1 MSLIWPGI
9 LILLV
14 LIPLMIALYIW
25 ALRRRQV
32 AVRYSSLVLVRAAIP
47 RFSKLRRHLPFGL
60 FLAALASLIIAFGR
74 PVAVVAVPTNQ
85 TTIIL
90 AIDVSGSMCSGDI
103 SPNRLVAAETAA
115 ISFIRSQ
122 KASTRIG
129 VVAFSG
135 FAEVVQA
142 PTTDQRAL
150 EGAIN
155 SLLTG
160 RWTAIGSAILKSIDT
175 ISEIDDNV
183 WPSTNASSSPVQPTP
198 VPQGA
203 YAPSIVVL
211 LTDGASNAGPTPVEA
226 AQQAVDRGVRVYTI
240 GFGTAFGGEFAGCS
254 PRFQGN
260 EPFGGGQ
267 GGFPGGGQGGFPGG
281 GGGGQGGGPGGR
293 FRRGIDED
301 TLKKIAD
308 MTGGTYYS
316 AESGQ
321 ELTSVFENLPTNI
334 IVKHDVEEVSFIFTA
349 IGALLAALSIGL
361 SMLWRPLP

>member
-1 MSLIWPGI
+1 MSLLWPGI
-9 LILLV
+9 LLLLG
-14 LIPLMIALYIW
+14 LIPLLIAVYIW

-32 AVRYSSLVLVRAAIP
+32 AVRYSSLVLVRAALP

-60 FLAALASLIIAFGR
+60 FLAALVSLIVAFGR

-103 SPNRLVAAETAA
+103 QPNRLQAAEAA
-115 ISFIRSQ
+115 AVSFIQSQ

-135 FAEVVQA
+135 FAEVVQT

-150 EGAIN
+150 EAAID

-160 RWTAIGSAILKSIDT
+160 RWTAIGSAILKSIDA
-175 ISEIDDNV
+175 ISEIDPNV
-183 WPSTNASSSPVQPTP
+183 WPSVNQNSSPDQPTP
-198 VPQGA
+198 VPSGA

-211 LTDGASNAGPTPVEA
+211 LTDGASNAGPTPLEA

-240 GFGTAFGGEFAGCS
+240 GFGTEFGGEFVGCS

-260 EPFGGGQ
+260 EPFGGGGQ
-267 GGFPGGGQGGFPGG
+267 FP
-281 GGGGQGGGPGGR
+281 GGGPGG
-293 FRRGIDED
+293 
-301 TLKKIAD
+301 AAVVVS
-308 MTGGTYYS
+308 GG
-316 AESGQ
+316 
-321 ELTSVFENLPTNI
+321 
-334 IVKHDVEEVSFIFTA
+334 
-349 IGALLAALSIGL
+349 GL
-361 SMLWRPLP
+361 MRPPCNRSPI

>member
-1 MSLIWPGI
+1 MSPAACAPAIFRPTVWWP
-9 LILLV
+9 
-14 LIPLMIALYIW
+14 
-25 ALRRRQV
+25 
-32 AVRYSSLVLVRAAIP
+32 P
-47 RFSKLRRHLPFGL
+47 RPPPYL
-60 FLAALASLIIAFGR
+60 
-74 PVAVVAVPTNQ
+74 
-85 TTIIL
+85 
-90 AIDVSGSMCSGDI
+90 
-103 SPNRLVAAETAA
+103 
-115 ISFIRSQ
+115 
-122 KASTRIG
+122 
-129 VVAFSG
+129 FSG

-160 RWTAIGSAILKSIDT
+160 RWTAIGSAILKSIDA
-175 ISEIDDNV
+175 IAEIDDNV
-183 WPSTNASSSPVQPTP
+183 WPSTDASSSPVQPTP

-211 LTDGASNAGPTPVEA
+211 LTDGASNAGPPPLEA
-226 AQQAVDRGVRVYTI
+226 AQQAVDRGVRVYPI
-240 GFGTAFGGEFAGCS
+240 GFGTPFGGEFVGCS

-260 EPFGGGQ
+260 EPFGGG
-267 GGFPGGGQGGFPGG
+267 GQGGFPGNG
-281 GGGGQGGGPGGR
+281 GGGGRPGGGR

-321 ELTSVFENLPTNI
+321 ELTSVFQNLPTNI
-334 IVKHDVEEVSFIFTA
+334 IVKHDVEEVSVVFTA
-349 IGALLAALSIGL
+349 LGGLLAALSIGL